1 MAFSHL
7 EVLRDVSYFATLI
20 RPFLYAIRPAAVAAD
35 KTVETLMNFRK
46 PPTEGRFLSQKVVEK
61 GSAGISCWEDRKM
74 GGYTH
79 LTQKLHLFTK
89 NPKMDSPTKHS
100 GSGCQI

>member
-1 MAFSHL
+1 M
-7 EVLRDVSYFATLI
+7 LRDVSYFATLI

-35 KTVETLMNFRK
+35 KTVETPMNFRK

-74 GGYTH
+74 EGYTH